1 MPLVKR
7 TVTFNSKEYIVQA
20 ICDFDMQIVKLTAER
35 EDAYL
40 FLNIQMT
47 QHLGPVT
54 YDQLPSVCAYATD
67 LTHQLTMV
75 RDELQLRKAL
85 PYLHDDEV
93 ILRTSTTIRER
104 FYLVSVG
111 QQGGGLV
118 IEALDKARE
127 IRLQLKIGKTS
138 KETQLSQDEAS
149 KLVAK
154 LDTKTISGESVLVL
168 K

>member
-1 MPLVKR
+1 
-7 TVTFNSKEYIVQA
+7 
-20 ICDFDMQIVKLTAER
+20 
-35 EDAYL
+35 
-40 FLNIQMT
+40 
-47 QHLGPVT
+47 
-54 YDQLPSVCAYATD
+54 
-67 LTHQLTMV
+67 MV